1 MSAPVS
7 EQNAPVD
14 KRPGFKSWSPG
25 VERWWQGSQW
35 SETYRAVERKP
46 GQHAWDAGATRCF
59 CGHLTANHHSETD
72 ESKFGGWFGP
82 VGYDYDT
89 PIWIVCDVPGCD

>member
-14 KRPGFKSWSPG
+14 RTIGFKPWSPG

-35 SETYRAVERKP
+35 SETYRYVEQAEP
-46 GQHAWDAGATRCF
+46 A
-59 CGHLTANHHSETD
+59 ED
-72 ESKFGGWFGP
+72 EDDGGMGWST
-82 VGYDYDT
+82 Y
-89 PIWIVCDVPGCD
+89 